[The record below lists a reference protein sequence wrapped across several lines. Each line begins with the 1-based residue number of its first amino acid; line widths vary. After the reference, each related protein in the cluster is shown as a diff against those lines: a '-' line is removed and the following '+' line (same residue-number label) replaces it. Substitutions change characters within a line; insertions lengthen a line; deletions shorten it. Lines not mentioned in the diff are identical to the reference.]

1 MRILKN
7 PYILLG
13 LLGIGY
19 FWYKRK
25 QILKTNP
32 AAKKPV
38 EEIKDAFV
46 GESEPDMISVGKKF
60 VEDVEG
66 MDNKT
71 LQRTIATNKR
81 MLKRAKVSKE
91 KRESIKNMLDY
102 LKDEYDYRVSGK

>member
-1 MRILKN
+1 MLKN
-7 PYILLG
+7 PYVLLG
-13 LLGIGY
+13 LLGLGY

-25 QILKTNP
+25 QILKATP

-38 EEIKDAFV
+38 EDMKDAFV
-46 GESEPDMISVGKKF
+46 SESEPDMISVGKRF
-60 VEDVEG
+60 VKDVEG

-81 MLKRAKVSKE
+81 MLKRARVSKE

-102 LKDEYDYRVSGK
+102 LQDEYDYRVSGK

>member
-38 EEIKDAFV
+38 EEIKDTFV
-46 GESEPDMISVGKKF
+46 SEPDMISVGKKF

-81 MLKRAKVSKE
+81 MLKRAT
-91 KRESIKNMLDY
+91 SIKRKKRKY
-102 LKDEYDYRVSGK
+102 